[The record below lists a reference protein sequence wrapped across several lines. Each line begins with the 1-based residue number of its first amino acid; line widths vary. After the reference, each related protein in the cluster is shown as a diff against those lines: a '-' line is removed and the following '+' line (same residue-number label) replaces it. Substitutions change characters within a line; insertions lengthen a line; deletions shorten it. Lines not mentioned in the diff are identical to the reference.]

1 MIPNI
6 RSVHTMREGGRERE
20 KEREKEESAMAKTCA
35 KSWLRLDPS
44 QEARLNVGCFVFLQA
59 REGEVGWK
67 KNPTC
72 TRPVQ
77 DPGDGLSRA
86 QKAET

>member
-1 MIPNI
+1 
-6 RSVHTMREGGRERE
+6 MREGGREGKRGR
-20 KEREKEESAMAKTCA
+20 KREREREESAMAKTCA

-67 KNPTC
+67 ERKTHLHKTC
-72 TRPVQ
+72 TR
-77 DPGDGLSRA
+77 SW
-86 QKAET
+86 